1 MQKNSYREIQFVV
14 LVLKNK
20 TRKQD
25 KRRCVGKK
33 ACGNLIAMVERKKIP
48 RTDEDEA

>member
-1 MQKNSYREIQFVV
+1 M
-14 LVLKNK
+14 K
-20 TRKQD
+20 TGKQD